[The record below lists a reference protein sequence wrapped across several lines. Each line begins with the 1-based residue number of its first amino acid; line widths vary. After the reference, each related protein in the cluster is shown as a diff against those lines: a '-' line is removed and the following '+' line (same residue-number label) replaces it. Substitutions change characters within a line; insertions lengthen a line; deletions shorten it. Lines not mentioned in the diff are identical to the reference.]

1 MQLQAEQ
8 LSKKGMQLTADKAAV
23 ESTLSLK
30 EEEVRLHHSI
40 ALISHVHQRT
50 GPFRPLHSFQW
61 YQARPSMSY
70 LCDMSALSGKTTVW
84 LHLKK
89 HDISSSESSC

>member
-40 ALISHVHQRT
+40 ALISHVHQGT
-50 GPFRPLHSFQW
+50 G
-61 YQARPSMSY
+61 
-70 LCDMSALSGKTTVW
+70 LSGLCIVSMVPGT
-84 LHLKK
+84 
-89 HDISSSESSC
+89 SEHVLLV